1 MKYNGVVV
9 KKKQVKV
16 VNNKMTSFLAKMY
29 DPYIERN
36 NYLSSLNEGIGN
48 IKRNTRKNLIEN
60 NMLSKKKV
68 EIKQIKDEF
77 NLFNNPSKVT
87 LTSGINLDS
96 LSNNTYNTFVK
107 NIISSQTDLSKRK
120 LIKVIT
126 NRNRQNLL
134 RIFLKRS

>member
-107 NIISSQTDLSKRK
+107 SIISSQTDLSKRK